1 MANALYTEGK
11 QNLLDKK
18 FDLDTDDMR
27 VILIDHDDDTPVP
40 STDDA
45 LDDIS
50 AGEIATSDALN
61 ATSIANGTFD
71 ADNETLSAVPG
82 GGTVD
87 SLTIYLHTGTPTT
100 SFLLVYI
107 DTGTN
112 LTGGFTPNGGD
123 VTIAWHAS
131 GIFSL

>member
-1 MANALYTEGK
+1 MAGNALYSLGK

-18 FDLDTDDMR
+18 FDLNTDDMR
-27 VILIDHDDDTPVP
+27 VVLTDHTGHTPNTSTEDT
-40 STDDA
+40 

-50 AGEIATSDALN
+50 AGTVATSTTLGSP
-61 ATSIANGTFD
+61 TITNGTFD
-71 ADNETLSAVPG
+71 AADRLISGVTGA
-82 GGTVD
+82 TVE

-112 LTGGFTPNGGD
+112 IPFSPNTGD

-131 GIFSL
+131 GIFSI